1 MGMVVAGIIALTAG
15 IGIVVYLWKSAPP
28 EETPERDILS
38 QRLSMALE
46 QVVDGDFQAAFKT
59 VSEAV
64 SETDAPASV
73 YFALAAFLRARGQVD
88 RSAHVLRTIL
98 VRSDLLPS
106 LKANATVSLAADLT
120 HLGRLEEANQ
130 LIESLPKKLR
140 RDAEARALKQEAAR
154 QRGQWQEA
162 LGMGRTRAKRGEID
176 ATSELAEIAEEAAQE
191 GDWDAA
197 VKGFH
202 DVLKADE
209 HSVRAHCGLGRILNQ
224 QGKSA
229 RARKHFAAAIQ
240 TNPALAPSLLPLI
253 RDTFGSNGSG
263 DKRFLELLDDLD
275 EPVELQLWLEL
286 ERVDD
291 LYRREDLDDC
301 RQLLERILADHPK
314 SLEAHEAYINLLM
327 ELELNKELHEHVSRF
342 VDVAAEEMRRF
353 SCHECGFLSARPF
366 LRCPRCSLV
375 GTALY
380 QA

>member
-15 IGIVVYLWKSAPP
+15 AGIVVYLWRSAPP
-28 EETPERDILS
+28 EVTPEKDVLS

-46 QVVDGDFQAAFKT
+46 QVVDGDFQEAFKT

-120 HLGRLEEANQ
+120 QLGKLDEANQ

-140 RDAEARALKQEAAR
+140 KDAEARALKQEAAR

-176 ATSELAEIAEEAAQE
+176 PTNELAEIAEEAAQE

-209 HSVRAHCGLGRILNQ
+209 RSVRAHCGLGRILNQ
-224 QGKSA
+224 QGKSG
-229 RARKHFAAAIQ
+229 RARKHFVSAIQ
-240 TNPALAPSLLPLI
+240 ANPALAPSLLPLI
-253 RDTFGSNGSG
+253 RDTFGSGA
-263 DKRFLELLDDLD
+263 DKRFAELLDDLS
-275 EPVELQLWLEL
+275 EPAELQLWLDL
-286 ERVDD
+286 ERVDE
-291 LYRREDLDDC
+291 LYRREEVDQC
-301 RQLLERILADHPK
+301 RELLERVLADHPK

-327 ELELNKELHEHVSRF
+327 ELELNKELHEHISRF

-353 SCHECGFLSARPF
+353 SCQDCGFLGSKPF